1 MNSKIAVG
9 AVVVAVIVVAAAAV
23 VLTQN
28 GGDDGTDAPEL
39 RDTLYP
45 GDYISLSSVVE
56 GSGVAATS
64 TLTTI
69 TSTDGYYMMTVTTSD
84 GVDGGDADELRLLHG
99 QHQVQ
104 R

>member
-28 GGDDGTDAPEL
+28 GGDDGTDVPEL

-45 GDYISLSSVVE
+45 GDYMSLSSVVK
-56 GSGVAATS
+56 GSGVAVTS
-64 TLTTI
+64 TLTVSAEDRPKPPLAFWKGKSFSI
-69 TSTDGYYMMTVTTSD
+69 RVSRVHRASWGTS
-84 GVDGGDADELRLLHG
+84 
-99 QHQVQ
+99 
-104 R
+104 